1 MSKNKTV
8 RKGFLSK
15 ILFLLAL
22 FIAVCVPAS
31 FAAVASCSGVTDSQT
46 RYGTISGTCYAYYC
60 SSGTLNKLGSVD
72 SSKCA
77 SCSGV
82 KYAPSGTCGTC
93 EYKCCSDGN
102 WSGCNQECPDPSEA
116 CSSSQCWNGSKC
128 VDEPSTSSKQY
139 NGKCYYYCTSYTC
152 NKGRGWICGSKKYF
166 LQDGQWKTN
175 ASYMLDRYG
184 NISSSGISKCS
195 TKVDTNASAY
205 SSCITQGASVRG
217 IPYDAMELNFN
228 VHEGNCFVISSCRC
242 PDGSS
247 TFTDP
252 SQALSVCGYNMSSTF
267 WCSGKELSCY
277 KKSESSCE

>member
-22 FIAVCVPAS
+22 FIVVCIPAS

-82 KYAPSGTCGTC
+82 KYAPSGSCGTC

-102 WSGCNQECPDPSEA
+102 WSGCNQECPDPSD
-116 CSSSQCWNGSKC
+116 CSSDTCWNGSRC
-128 VDEPSTSSKQY
+128 VSKPTGAKYWGKSNVFY
-139 NGKCYYYCTSYTC
+139 NGTCYYTC
-152 NKGRGWICGSKKYF
+152 NSWVCNKGSGWSCTGKTPVSTQGGSWS
-166 LQDGQWKTN
+166 GT
-175 ASYMLDRYG
+175 
-184 NISSSGISKCS
+184 ISSVVNSYNTLIACS
-195 TKVDTNASAY
+195 SRVNSSESAAV
-205 SSCITQGASVRG
+205 SCSRQGASARG
-217 IPYDAMELNFN
+217 IPYEIMSENGII
-228 VHEGNCFVISSCRC
+228 HEGECAADIKCVCINNSSK
-242 PDGSS
+242 
-247 TFTDP
+247 TFTNP
-252 SQALSVCGYNMSSTF
+252 QNWYSVCGTGATCTGTKLICTTST
-267 WCSGKELSCY
+267 KSC
-277 KKSESSCE
+277 

>member
-22 FIAVCVPAS
+22 FIVVCVPAS

-60 SSGTLNKLGSVD
+60 SSGTLNKLGSV
-72 SSKCA
+72 SSSYCA

-93 EYKCCSDGN
+93 EYKCCSDGS
-102 WSGCNQECPDPSEA
+102 WSGCNQECPDPSAA
-116 CSSSQCWNGSKC
+116 CTSEQCWNGSKC
-128 VDEPSTSSKQY
+128 VDKPDTSSKLY
-139 NGKCYYYCTSYTC
+139 NGKCYYRCTAYTC
-152 NKGRGWICGSKKYF
+152 NKGSGWSCSTKKYY
-166 LQDGQWKTN
+166 LQDGSWTTTSK
-175 ASYMLDRYG
+175 SFDRSG
-184 NISSSGISKCS
+184 NISSGSLCS
-195 TKVDTNASAY
+195 TKVSTNASAY

-217 IPYDAMELNFN
+217 IPYDAMESGFN
-228 VHEGNCFVISSCRC
+228 VHEGSCFVISSCSC
-242 PDGSS
+242 PSGSS

-252 SQALSVCGYNMSSTF
+252 SQASSICGYNVGSF